1 VNDRLYRSRSDRM
14 LAGVAGG
21 LAELWDADPSLVRIV
36 WALLVIFT
44 GGVALLVYI
53 VMAVVVPEEDDVWPM
68 NPAGPMPSGATTTTP
83 STGEDMRP
91 IDPASAGTATPAAGP
106 GSDLAAGLPLVTP
119 SPQPGALWASPPV
132 DPRRAARIEAR
143 AARHAARAERRQAG
157 GLTGS
162 LVGGLILV
170 ALGVFFLAREWLP
183 QISFDWFWPAMLIV
197 LGALLL
203 LTAVG
208 RSPRD
213 PGSST

>member
-1 VNDRLYRSRSDRM
+1 MNDRLYRSRSDRM

-21 LAELWDADPSLVRIV
+21 LAEMWDADPSLVRIV

-68 NPAGPMPSGATTTTP
+68 SPAAPMPSAAATP
-83 STGEDMRP
+83 SAATGEDMSP
-91 IDPASAGTATPAAGP
+91 IDPAAPISATP
-106 GSDLAAGLPLVTP
+106 LVAP
-119 SPQPGALWASPPV
+119 RPEPGALWPTPPV
-132 DPRRAARIEAR
+132 DPRRAARMEAR
-143 AARHAARAERRQAG
+143 AARQAARAARRETG
-157 GLTGS
+157 GLSGS
-162 LVGGLILV
+162 MIGGLILV

-183 QISFDWFWPAMLIV
+183 QVSFEWFWPAMLIV
-197 LGALLL
+197 FGVLLL
-203 LTAVG
+203 LTAVS

>member
-21 LAELWDADPSLVRIV
+21 LAEMWDADPSLVRIV

-68 NPAGPMPSGATTTTP
+68 APAPMPSMAPSPSPATGA
-83 STGEDMRP
+83 DMSP
-91 IDPASAGTATPAAGP
+91 IDPAAPTSVAT
-106 GSDLAAGLPLVTP
+106 GSPPIAPRP
-119 SPQPGALWASPPV
+119 EPGALWAAPPV
-132 DPRRAARIEAR
+132 DPRRAALMEAR
-143 AARHAARAERRQAG
+143 ASRRTARAGRNGAG
-157 GLTGS
+157 TGRLTGS
-162 LVGGLILV
+162 MVGGLILV

-197 LGALLL
+197 LGVLLL
-203 LTAVG
+203 VTAVG

-213 PGSST
+213 PGGST